1 MELAKNQ
8 EHTVTI
14 EGYGEGGMGVARIDG
29 RVVFVH
35 GALRGEKCRVLI
47 LKTLKSVAFAKVLEV
62 LEPSSE
68 RMESDC
74 PYFPRCGGCTYRHI
88 RYEEELRLKKQRV
101 QDNLSRIGGS
111 DVTVEEI
118 LGAQDTLR
126 YRNKAQY
133 PVSKDGAV
141 GFYRAR
147 THEVIECEH
156 CLLVRPE
163 ADAAAEAL
171 REYMQSCHVAGYD
184 EKTGRG
190 LIRHLY
196 VRSNAAGESLI
207 CVLVNGDKLPKE
219 DRLVALLR
227 DACPKCTGI
236 VLGTNTKKGNVIL
249 GDRYRTLWGSDRLED
264 TLCGKT
270 FKLSVPSFY
279 QVNRAQAERLY
290 AKTIEFADLTG
301 QETVLDLYCGA
312 GTITL
317 ALSDHAKKV
326 LGAEI
331 VPEAIDD
338 ARENAAR
345 NGVKN
350 AEFFCGDASDVAKKL
365 ARENLR
371 PDVITVDPPRKGLA
385 ADVVESIAE
394 MQPGRVVYV
403 SCDSAT
409 MARDVKR
416 LADLGY
422 TARRACAVD
431 MFPRADHVETVV
443 LLSHKKPDGHINVKV
458 EFGEGEG
465 KVPLDNIAKR
475 AEEYKP
481 KERVTYKMIKEYIE
495 AKYGFKVHTAYIAE
509 VKRDLG
515 LPMYDAP
522 NAVEELKQPRKH
534 PTAEKVEAIK
544 DALKHFEVI

>member
-62 LEPSSE
+62 IEPSSE
-68 RMESDC
+68 RITPDC

-156 CLLVRPE
+156 CLLVKPE

-171 REYMQSCHVAGYD
+171 REYMQSCRVAGYD

-190 LIRHLY
+190 LVRHLY
-196 VRSNAAGESLI
+196 IRSNAAGESLI

-219 DRLVALLR
+219 DRLVTLLR

-270 FKLSVPSFY
+270 FRLSVPSFY
-279 QVNRAQAERLY
+279 QVNRVQAERLY
-290 AKTIEFADLTG
+290 AKAIEFAGLTG

-394 MQPGRVVYV
+394 MQPQRVVYV

-422 TARRACAVD
+422 TAQRACAVD

-443 LLSHKKPDGHINVKV
+443 LLSKGEVDSKKIRV
-458 EFGEGEG
+458 EFSLEDMDMSEFQDG
-465 KVPLDNIAKR
+465 A
-475 AEEYKP
+475 
-481 KERVTYKMIKEYIE
+481 TY
-495 AKYGFKVHTAYIAE
+495 T
-509 VKRDLG
+509 
-515 LPMYDAP
+515 
-522 NAVEELKQPRKH
+522 Q
-534 PTAEKVEAIK
+534 IK
-544 DALKHFEVI
+544 DYVLEHSGLKVSNLYISQIKRKCGIGVGKNYNLPKSEDSRQPQCPPEKEKAIREAFKYFGMI